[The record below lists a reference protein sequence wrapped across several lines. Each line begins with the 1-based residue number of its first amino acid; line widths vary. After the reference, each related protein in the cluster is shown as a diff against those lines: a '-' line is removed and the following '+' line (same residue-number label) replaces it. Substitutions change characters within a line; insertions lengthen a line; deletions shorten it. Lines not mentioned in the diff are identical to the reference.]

1 VFGIEFLRLEETQA
15 LSGHLQNLQ
24 KIQNNALRIITGQK
38 LKDHVRISDM
48 LDSTNTLSV
57 NQTIAY
63 SSIMEMWKAR
73 EFEIPELKLVLG
85 KIQRSDDRTLRSDS
99 SEKLQSCINEP
110 FGNKVVQLWNSASER
125 FKTTNLLVIA
135 KREARKLVHT
145 LPI

>member
-1 VFGIEFLRLEETQA
+1 MKGDSDGLIPLSIAELFSQVEEQ
-15 LSGHLQNLQ
+15 
-24 KIQNNALRIITGQK
+24 
-38 LKDHVRISDM
+38 
-48 LDSTNTLSV
+48 
-57 NQTIAY
+57 
-63 SSIMEMWKAR
+63 KAR